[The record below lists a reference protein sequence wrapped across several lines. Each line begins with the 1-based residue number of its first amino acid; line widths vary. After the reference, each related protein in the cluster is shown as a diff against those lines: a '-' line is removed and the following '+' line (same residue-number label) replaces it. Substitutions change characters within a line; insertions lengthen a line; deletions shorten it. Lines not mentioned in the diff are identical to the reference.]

1 MANSNDR
8 LKRRIGLV
16 LATVPGYS
24 ETFFRNKI
32 AVLEKAGFE
41 VILFTG
47 GGRDEQGTIRNI
59 RVGYDS
65 RKPRLQ
71 TILPKLLAGFRLL
84 FHAGRSARLF
94 KMNKLDGFTNRN
106 NLISLLNSAH
116 IIGYDLEWLHFG
128 FASNAIYVENLA
140 AIVGAKL
147 AVSIR
152 GFDIGI
158 YPLKQPGCYRLLWQ
172 RIDKLH
178 YISDDLYR
186 LALADGLS
194 PEKPAM
200 KIEPAVDASIPARL
214 AKPPET
220 IGEKPAFL
228 TIGRLHWKK
237 GYPLM
242 LHALSKLRSE
252 GIDFTYHIIG
262 DGEDMEQLVYL
273 VRMLGL
279 DQQVKLMGRRSHNET
294 LELLNGCDIYLQY
307 SIQEG
312 FCNAVLEAQLLGRLC
327 IVSDA
332 EGLSENVLHE
342 ETGWVVPRNE
352 ASLLKERI
360 LSVLQM
366 QETERQEIRDAS
378 SRRIREKFSLE
389 AQQQKFI
396 GFYGS

>member
-1 MANSNDR
+1 MANSNER

-71 TILPKLLAGFRLL
+71 TILPKILAGFRLL
-84 FHAGRSARLF
+84 LHAGRSARLF
-94 KMNKLDGFTNRN
+94 KMNKRDGFTNRN

-128 FASNAIYVENLA
+128 FASNAIYVENLV

-242 LHALSKLRSE
+242 LNALSKLRSE

-279 DQQVKLMGRRSHNET
+279 DQQVKLMGRRSHSET

-342 ETGWVVPRNE
+342 QTGWVVPRNE

-360 LSVLQM
+360 LSVLQL
-366 QETERQEIRDAS
+366 QETERQEIRDAA

>member
-1 MANSNDR
+1 MGTNNDHS
-8 LKRRIGLV
+8 KKRIGLV

-47 GGRDEQGTIRNI
+47 GGKDEQKTIRNI
-59 RVGYDS
+59 REGYDS

-71 TILPKLLAGFRLL
+71 TLVPKFIAACRLL
-84 FHAGRSARLF
+84 LNARRSARLF
-94 KMNKLDGFTNRN
+94 RMNRIDGLSRRN

-116 IIGYDLEWLHFG
+116 IIGYDLDWLHFG

-140 AIVGAKL
+140 RIVGARL
-147 AVSIR
+147 AVSVR

-194 PEKPAM
+194 PEKAAM
-200 KIEPAVDASIPARL
+200 KIEPAVDASIPDRL
-214 AKPPET
+214 PKPRQT
-220 IGEKPAFL
+220 ITEKPRFL

-242 LHALSKLRSE
+242 LQALSRLRSE
-252 GIDFTYHIIG
+252 GVDFTYQIIG
-262 DGEDMEQLVYL
+262 DGEDLEQIVYL
-273 VRMLGL
+273 TRMLGL
-279 DQQVKLMGRRSHNET
+279 EKQVVLTGRKSHQET
-294 LELLNGCDIYLQY
+294 LALLNECDIYLQF

-342 ETGWVVPRNE
+342 KTGWVVPRNE
-352 ASLLKERI
+352 PLLLKDRI
-360 LSVLQM
+360 VEVLEM
-366 QETERQEIRDAS
+366 PETERESIRNAA
-378 SRRIREKFSLE
+378 SRRIREQFSLE
-389 AQQQKFI
+389 AQQGKFI
-396 GFYGS
+396 GFYSS